1 MITIPEEQAS
11 SLAAEALHDAGVN
24 ERWARLVASV
34 QAGSQAAMEELYAT
48 FGRGIRFY
56 LSRQLG
62 PQDLD
67 DKVHDTFL
75 VVINAIQRGELREP
89 DRLMGY
95 VRTVVRRM
103 VATHI
108 DHMVEERREFTDMQE
123 VQVVADGRSDPERD
137 AVQLQ
142 QVQIMKQVLRQISGR
157 DREILTRF
165 YLYEQTPDQI
175 CTEMGLSLTQFRLL
189 KSRAKARFSEL
200 GKRRLEN
207 VITSDNKNMRKTA
220 GC

>member
-1 MITIPEEQAS
+1 MITIPEEKAS
-11 SLAAEALHDAGVN
+11 PLDAEALHDAGVN

-34 QAGSQAAMEELYAT
+34 QAGSQTAMEELYAT

-108 DHMVEERREFTDMQE
+108 DHMVEERREYTDMQE
-123 VQVVADGRSDPERD
+123 VSVVADGRSDPERD

>member
-1 MITIPEEQAS
+1 MITIPEQTSQGFERE
-11 SLAAEALHDAGVN
+11 SLQDPSIN

-34 QAGSQAAMEELYAT
+34 QAGSQEAMEELYST

-108 DHMVEERREFTDMQE
+108 DHLVEERREFTDIHE
-123 VQVVADGRSDPERD
+123 VSIVADGRSDPERD
-137 AVQLQ
+137 ALQ
-142 QVQIMKQVLRQISGR
+142 IQQIQIMKQVLRQISGR

-175 CTEMGLSLTQFRLL
+175 CAEMGLTVTQFRLL

-207 VITSDNKNMRKTA
+207 VITSENKNLRKTA

>member
-1 MITIPEEQAS
+1 MITFPEETSPQLEPEHLRDS
-11 SLAAEALHDAGVN
+11 GTN
-24 ERWARLVASV
+24 ERLSRLVASV
-34 QAGSQAAMEELYAT
+34 QAGSQEAMEELYEIFA
-48 FGRGIRFY
+48 RGSRYY

-62 PQDLD
+62 PQDLG

-108 DHMVEERREFTDMQE
+108 DQLVEERREFTDVQE
-123 VQVVADGRSDPERD
+123 VTIVADGRSDPEQD
-137 AVQLQ
+137 AMQVQQ
-142 QVQIMKQVLRQISGR
+142 IQIMKQVLRQISGR

-165 YLYEQTPDQI
+165 YLYEQSPDQI
-175 CTEMGLSLTQFRLL
+175 CAEMGLTVTQFRLL

-200 GKRRLEN
+200 GKRKLEN
-207 VITSDNKNMRKTA
+207 VITSENKNLRKTA

>member
-1 MITIPEEQAS
+1 MITIPEETS
-11 SLAAEALHDAGVN
+11 PPLEPEHLRDSNTNESLS
-24 ERWARLVASV
+24 RLVASV
-34 QAGSQAAMEELYAT
+34 QAGSQEAMEELYAI
-48 FGRGIRFY
+48 FARGIRYY

-108 DHMVEERREFTDMQE
+108 DHLVEERREFTDVQE
-123 VQVVADGRSDPERD
+123 VTIVADGRSDPEQD
-137 AVQLQ
+137 AVQVQ
-142 QVQIMKQVLRQISGR
+142 QIKIMKQVLRQISGR

-165 YLYEQTPDQI
+165 YLYEQSPDQI
-175 CTEMGLSLTQFRLL
+175 CAEMGLTVTQFRLL

-200 GKRRLEN
+200 GKRKLEN
-207 VITSDNKNMRKTA
+207 VITSENKNLRKTA

>member
-1 MITIPEEQAS
+1 MITIPEETS
-11 SLAAEALHDAGVN
+11 PNPETESLHDPGVN
-24 ERWARLVASV
+24 ERWSRLVASV
-34 QAGSQAAMEELYAT
+34 QAGSQEAMEELYAA

-108 DHMVEERREFTDMQE
+108 DQLVEERREFTDMQE
-123 VQVVADGRSDPERD
+123 GTIVADGRSDPERD
-137 AVQLQ
+137 AVQVQ
-142 QVQIMKQVLRQISGR
+142 QVQIMKQILRQISGR

-165 YLYEQTPDQI
+165 YLYEQTPGRI
-175 CTEMGLSLTQFRLL
+175 CAEMGLTETQFRLL

-207 VITSDNKNMRKTA
+207 VITSANKNLRKAA